1 MALPPIVR
9 TRAAAVLG
17 VLTAFAAVALLIRAG
32 GGSSTGDHL
41 YPVPEG
47 DDRIEVEVLNAT
59 GKAGIAR
66 VGTRTLRRRGVDVV
80 FFGNADTTADS
91 TRLVLR
97 RGSRELA
104 EEVQKLLG
112 SGKIESDPDSTRRV
126 DVTVIIG
133 KDWKAPEELHP

>member
-1 MALPPIVR
+1 MALPPVVR
-9 TRAAAVLG
+9 SRAVAVLG
-17 VLTAFAAVALLIRAG
+17 VLVAFAAVAFLIRAG
-32 GGSSTGDHL
+32 SGGAPSDHL

-47 DDRIEVEVLNAT
+47 EDRIEVEVLNAT
-59 GKAGIAR
+59 GRAGVAR
-66 VGTRTLRRRGVDVV
+66 IGTRTLRRQGVDVV

-112 SGKIESDPDSTRRV
+112 SGKIETIPDSSRRV

-133 KDWKAPEELHP
+133 KDWKGPEELHP

>member
-1 MALPPIVR
+1 MALPQIVR
-9 TRAAAVLG
+9 SRAVAVLG
-17 VLTAFAAVALLIRAG
+17 VLVAFAAVAFLIRAG
-32 GGSSTGDHL
+32 ERTAQGDHL

-47 DDRIEVEVLNAT
+47 EDRIEVEVLNAT

-66 VGTRTLRRRGVDVV
+66 VGTRTLRRQGVDVV

-97 RGSRELA
+97 RGSRERA

-112 SGKIESDPDSTRRV
+112 TGKIEAIPDSTRRV